1 MDENF
6 SKSELFDL
14 SGELSNES
22 SQLLDNSNFELD
34 DEIKTFKLKSI
45 QNKKN
50 QIEIKQLQHDLQVA
64 RIELSQREYQFNSIK
79 MEHLTKTESLQEK
92 VHELTHQNQLLNARL
107 NSIEAIHQEEDE
119 RKQEQIKLELSRI
132 LVRQKELEE
141 NNERFMKNER
151 DIKKELRN
159 IDNFNWTNEEYEFM
173 LRRDEDLLS
182 IREFATLKLH
192 SLTRPLKIKLEEAL
206 GKADTLEKQLR
217 DDRSEL
223 TKIKQ
228 VIEFLENFFK
238 NFFLKFQNPILILRF
253 TKRKKRLI
261 APTHTKI
268 KSYIMN

>member
-1 MDENF
+1 MSKLDDDF

-22 SQLLDNSNFELD
+22 SQLDGGSLDNSNFELD
-34 DEIKTFKLKSI
+34 DEIKAFKLKSI
-45 QNKKN
+45 NNKKN

-64 RIELSQREYQFNSIK
+64 RIELSQREYQYNNIK

-206 GKADTLEKQLR
+206 NKADNLEQQLKA
-217 DDRSEL
+217 DRSEL
-223 TKIKQ
+223 TKVKQ
-228 VIEFLENFFK
+228 VTT
-238 NFFLKFQNPILILRF
+238 FLKNYF
-253 TKRKKRLI
+253 RKYFN
-261 APTHTKI
+261 KI
-268 KSYIMN
+268 KFYFSN